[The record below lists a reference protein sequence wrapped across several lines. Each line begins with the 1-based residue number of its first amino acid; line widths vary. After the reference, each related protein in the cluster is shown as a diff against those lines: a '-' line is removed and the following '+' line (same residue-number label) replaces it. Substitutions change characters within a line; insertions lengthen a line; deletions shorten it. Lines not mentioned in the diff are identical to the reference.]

1 MPYDKYHNWPLPRTE
16 GNIFPILQ
24 NQGLEEQVLKDLAAT
39 GDDIDKLEIL
49 DSYAAYAQR
58 AYRERL
64 AKVFSFGA
72 SRIIETLLTPNILS
86 RLPEVDLINRGRPV
100 PKINVEE

>member
-1 MPYDKYHNWPLPRTE
+1 MPFDKYRNWPLPRTE

-24 NQGLEEQVLKDLAAT
+24 SQGLEEQVLKDLAFA
-39 GDDIDKLEIL
+39 GEDIDKLEIL

-58 AYRERL
+58 AYRDRL

-86 RLPEVDLINRGRPV
+86 RLPEVDLHQRGRPAT
-100 PKINVEE
+100 KE